1 MKALVLNSALE
12 SGIELIDLPIPSLG
26 PGDVLVRIK
35 AAALNHR
42 DEWCRQGQYANLK
55 DGVILGSDGAGVVEE
70 VSIEVDAS
78 WIGKEVIINPALNW
92 GSNQAAQSRD
102 FEILGMP
109 RNGTLA
115 EYLVVPADRLVEK
128 PIHLTWHTAAAL
140 PLAGVTA
147 YRALVY
153 QGKAKS
159 GDQVLVT
166 GFGGGVAQFLAQFTL
181 ALGAKLGVSSGS
193 RSKLEHAKSIGA
205 TFCYNYSDSSW
216 VAHALETSGG
226 FDLIVDGASGDAINQ
241 LTQVCKP
248 GGKIVIYGATL
259 GPPNKLE
266 ARRIFWNQ
274 LQIQGSTMGSDQ
286 DFSEMIAFV
295 KKHEIKPVIDQVF
308 AIEDALEAFERMK
321 AGLQL
326 GKIVITP

>member
-1 MKALVLNSALE
+1 MKALVLNRALE
-12 SGIELIDLPIPSLG
+12 SGIELVDLPIPSLG

-55 DGVILGSDGAGVVEE
+55 DGVILGSDGAGVVEQ
-70 VSIEVDAS
+70 VSVGVDAS

-92 GSNQAAQSRD
+92 GANQAAQSKD

-115 EYLVVPADRLVEK
+115 EYLVVPANRLVEK
-128 PIHLTWHTAAAL
+128 PAHLTWAAAAAL

-153 QGKAKS
+153 QGKIKS
-159 GDQVLVT
+159 DDQVLVT
-166 GFGGGVAQFLAQFTL
+166 GFGGGVAQFLAQFSL

-193 RSKLEHAKSIGA
+193 SAKLENAKSLGA
-205 TFCYNYSDSSW
+205 TFCYNYNDSNW
-216 VAHALETSGG
+216 VSHALETSGG

-248 GGKIVIYGATL
+248 GGRIVIYGATL

-286 DFSEMIAFV
+286 DFSEMMAFV
-295 KKHEIKPVIDQVF
+295 KKHKIQPVIDQVF
-308 AIEDALEAFERMK
+308 AIEDALEAFDRMK

-326 GKIVITP
+326 GKIVLTP

>member
-1 MKALVLNSALE
+1 
-12 SGIELIDLPIPSLG
+12 
-26 PGDVLVRIK
+26 
-35 AAALNHR
+35 
-42 DEWCRQGQYANLK
+42 
-55 DGVILGSDGAGVVEE
+55 
-70 VSIEVDAS
+70 
-78 WIGKEVIINPALNW
+78 
-92 GSNQAAQSRD
+92 
-102 FEILGMP
+102 
-109 RNGTLA
+109 
-115 EYLVVPADRLVEK
+115 
-128 PIHLTWHTAAAL
+128 
-140 PLAGVTA
+140 
-147 YRALVY
+147 
-153 QGKAKS
+153 
-159 GDQVLVT
+159 
-166 GFGGGVAQFLAQFTL
+166 
-181 ALGAKLGVSSGS
+181 
-193 RSKLEHAKSIGA
+193 
-205 TFCYNYSDSSW
+205 
-216 VAHALETSGG
+216 LETSGG